1 MGVVVGIDMGVVV
14 GVDVVVG
21 VGVVVVGIYAVV
33 MGIDDIIDV
42 VLVATVM
49 DVVLSQN
56 MEMFVGEM
64 KSSLLPPIKTAF

>member
-1 MGVVVGIDMGVVV
+1 MGVVV
-14 GVDVVVG
+14 GVVM
-21 VGVVVVGIYAVV
+21 GVVVVGIYAVV
-33 MGIDDIIDV
+33 MGMDDT
-42 VLVATVM
+42 VLVAIGM